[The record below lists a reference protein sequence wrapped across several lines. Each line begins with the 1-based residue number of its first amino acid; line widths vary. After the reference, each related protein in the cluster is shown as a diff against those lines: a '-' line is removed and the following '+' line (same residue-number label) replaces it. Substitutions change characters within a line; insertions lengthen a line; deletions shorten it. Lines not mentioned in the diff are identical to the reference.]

1 MTSKEQQYI
10 DDSSA
15 KTAQYFESIQKFS
28 SQLNELNNKL
38 VSLVAD
44 NNTLKIS
51 NEKLSNDIESLM
63 LSLEIKDDEIK
74 ELVGLT
80 DKLQSNLKKSE
91 NEISRRTESFNQ
103 IRSNLYEAE
112 SKISAIQKGHKG
124 EMEKLVEEHDEM
136 NAESARQVAQEK
148 AELKEKNLALS
159 QELQCAITEMN
170 RMAEEHHI
178 QSLVVAGLSNDL
190 QAAIN
195 REKEYKANVAELETQ
210 IKGLVDESAAKDKNY
225 ETLLEEASVIENTLV
240 LTKQEYEQLVILNE
254 NTKDELRNAAER
266 CQCLENDI
274 NQHLDIIKGL
284 NEEAQKLSQIVI
296 NHEAT
301 IANAKTK
308 YSNLESNYIEFQSST
323 NIELSE
329 LKDTIQSFKEQR
341 DVPSE
346 VLKKRIELLTTE
358 NASKEKEVQSLQGKL
373 THLQNHFNTFK
384 QHSENTQILIVSL
397 KNESNVF
404 KTDLE
409 STRRE
414 LKLMKEERNNTVES
428 LNTQLKSLNDEIA
441 DKVPSSLL
449 LLSRSLLLLSLLDKE
464 I

>member
-10 DDSSA
+10 DDSSV

-28 SQLNELNNKL
+28 AQLNELNNKL

-51 NEKLSNDIESLM
+51 NEKLTNNIESLM
-63 LSLEIKDDEIK
+63 LSLENKDTEIK
-74 ELVGLT
+74 ELVSLT

-91 NEISRRTESFNQ
+91 NEIARRTESFNQ
-103 IRSNLYEAE
+103 IRSKLYEAE

-124 EMEKLVEEHDEM
+124 EIEKLVEEHDEM

-148 AELKEKNLALS
+148 TELKEKNAALAE
-159 QELQCAITEMN
+159 ELQCAITEMN

-178 QSLVVAGLSNDL
+178 QSLVVAGLSDDL

-195 REKEYKANVAELETQ
+195 REKEYKNNVTELEAQ
-210 IKGLVDESAAKDKNY
+210 LKALIDESAAKDKNY

-240 LTKQEYEQLVILNE
+240 LTKQEYDQLMILKE
-254 NTKDELRNAAER
+254 NTKYELQNAVER
-266 CQCLENDI
+266 CQFLENDI
-274 NQHLDIIKGL
+274 NQHLDAIKGL
-284 NEEAQKLSQIVI
+284 NEEVQKLSQVVI
-296 NHEAT
+296 DHETT
-301 IANAKTK
+301 IATAETK
-308 YSNLESNYIEFQSST
+308 YSNLQLNYSNLETST

-329 LKDTIQSFKEQR
+329 LKNTIQSFKDQQ

-346 VLKKRIELLTTE
+346 VFQRKIELLTTE
-358 NASKEKEVQSLQGKL
+358 KLSKEKEVQSLQLKL
-373 THLQNHFNTFK
+373 SHLQNHFNAFK
-384 QHSENTQILIVSL
+384 QHSENTQILAVSL

-414 LKLMKEERNNTVES
+414 LKSVKEERNNIVE
-428 LNTQLKSLNDEIA
+428 LLTTQLQSLKDEIA
-441 DKVPSSLL
+441 DKVKSS
-449 LLSRSLLLLSLLDKE
+449 S
-464 I
+464 

>member
-1 MTSKEQQYI
+1 MMTSKEQQYI
-10 DDSSA
+10 DDSSV

-28 SQLNELNNKL
+28 AQLNELNNKL

-51 NEKLSNDIESLM
+51 NEKLTNNIESLM
-63 LSLEIKDDEIK
+63 LSLENKDTEIK
-74 ELVGLT
+74 ELVSLT

-91 NEISRRTESFNQ
+91 NEIARRTESFNQ
-103 IRSNLYEAE
+103 IRSKLYEAE

-124 EMEKLVEEHDEM
+124 EIEKLVEEHDEM

-148 AELKEKNLALS
+148 TELKEKNAALAE
-159 QELQCAITEMN
+159 ELQCAITEMN

-178 QSLVVAGLSNDL
+178 QSLVVAGLSDDL

-195 REKEYKANVAELETQ
+195 REKEYKNNVTELEAQ
-210 IKGLVDESAAKDKNY
+210 LKALIDESAAKDKNY

-240 LTKQEYEQLVILNE
+240 LTKQEYDQLMILKE
-254 NTKDELRNAAER
+254 NTKYELQNAVER
-266 CQCLENDI
+266 CQFLENDI
-274 NQHLDIIKGL
+274 NQHLDAIKGL
-284 NEEAQKLSQIVI
+284 NEEVQKLSQVVI
-296 NHEAT
+296 DHETT
-301 IANAKTK
+301 IATAETK
-308 YSNLESNYIEFQSST
+308 YSNLQLNYSNLETST

-329 LKDTIQSFKEQR
+329 LKNTIQSFKDQQ

-346 VLKKRIELLTTE
+346 VFQRKIELLTTE
-358 NASKEKEVQSLQGKL
+358 KLSKEKEVQSLQLKL
-373 THLQNHFNTFK
+373 SHLQNHFNAFK
-384 QHSENTQILIVSL
+384 QHSENTQILAVSL

-414 LKLMKEERNNTVES
+414 LKSVKEERNNIVE
-428 LNTQLKSLNDEIA
+428 LLTTQLQSLKDEIA
-441 DKVPSSLL
+441 DKVKSS
-449 LLSRSLLLLSLLDKE
+449 S
-464 I
+464 